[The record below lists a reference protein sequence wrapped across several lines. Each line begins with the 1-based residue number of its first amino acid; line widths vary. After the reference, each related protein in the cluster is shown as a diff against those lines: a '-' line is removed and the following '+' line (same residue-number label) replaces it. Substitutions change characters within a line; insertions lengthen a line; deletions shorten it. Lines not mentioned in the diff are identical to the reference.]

1 MSERIDLI
9 LFDLDDTLYSHHAA
23 VAGGLAAQLGQSPA
37 QAEAAYQRW
46 TELEDLHYNRY
57 LRGECEFQE
66 MRRVRVREFLAD
78 SRPALSDDDAD
89 EWFADYFQHY
99 ADHWIVGPDSVGT
112 LAALRAANPAARFGI
127 ITNGELG
134 LQQRKIEVLGL
145 THQFEHVIASGAVGV
160 AKPHAQIFRIAC
172 ETFGIPAARAVYIGD
187 RPLVDAVGAADAGL
201 TGIWFNDAGRILDRE
216 DRALL
221 TTAGV
226 IEITSMRELP
236 GVLYG
241 VSA

>member
-1 MSERIDLI
+1 MSERIDLV

-23 VAGGLAAQLGQSPA
+23 VAGGLADQLNQTPQ

-78 SRPALSDDDAD
+78 SRPSMTNDEADD
-89 EWFADYFQHY
+89 WFAEYFQHY
-99 ADHWIVGPDSVGT
+99 AAHWVVGAET
-112 LAALRAANPAARFGI
+112 LAALAALRAANPAARFGI

-134 LQQRKIEVLGL
+134 LQQRKVDVLGL
-145 THQFEHVIASGAVGV
+145 THLFEHVIASGAVGV
-160 AKPHAQIFRIAC
+160 AKPDPRIFAIAC
-172 ETFGIPAARAVYIGD
+172 ETFGITASRAVYIGD
-187 RPLVDAVGAADAGL
+187 RPLVDAVGAAEAGL
-201 TGIWFNDAGRILDRE
+201 TGIWFNDAGRVLAADE
-216 DRALL
+216 AAALAA
-221 TTAGV
+221 AGV
-226 IEITSMRELP
+226 IEITGMLDLP

-241 VSA
+241 ARS